1 MSPHRIPVCRR
12 SERQVQA
19 SPCERLLVLAV
30 LGVICAGAA
39 LLALPAPALAASCAS
54 VVNASNFNGTPIQG
68 GDTIWF
74 NAVVAVKG
82 IDPTRT
88 TSVAFSSSSIT
99 FTAGGT
105 SYDLAVP
112 NGTITFSPAAAEAST
127 TYDTVSNSWTTTVP
141 ASYSGNVFL
150 SGLAF
155 AVPAAGLPGGAN
167 PVTWAGSFASA
178 TPGLK
183 VQWQWAAAVYTQFGS
198 DYDADGVKPL
208 DGGKLNPYPDSDHA
222 GTPENE
228 RPFVTGGARGG
239 GGSNWTG
246 SYSGTAAV
254 VPCPAPTLA
263 MQKVFASPKV
273 FYGFASSFT
282 VSVTNTGSQAAQNV
296 AVSDL
301 LDPSLQL
308 VDANVT
314 QGSGACTTSGQAVSC
329 QFASLA
335 PGETA
340 QITVDFVAE
349 PGPVCMADANCVV
362 DNTATASDAAGDT
375 GSATASVVL
384 APFPQE

>member
-1 MSPHRIPVCRR
+1 MSPHRRPVCRR
-12 SERQVQA
+12 SERRFQA
-19 SPCERLLVLAV
+19 SPCERLLAV
-30 LGVICAGAA
+30 LCWLCAGAVM
-39 LLALPAPALAASCAS
+39 LALPAPALAASCAS
-54 VVNASNFNGTPIQG
+54 VNGSNFNGTPIQG

-74 NAVVAVKG
+74 NAIVAVKG
-82 IDPTRT
+82 IDPTQT
-88 TSVAFSSSSIT
+88 TSIAFSSSSIT

-105 SYDLAVP
+105 AYDLAVP

-127 TYDTVSNSWTTTVP
+127 TYDAVSNSWITTVP

-155 AVPAAGLPGGAN
+155 SVPAAGLPGGAN
-167 PVTWAGSFASA
+167 PVTWSGSFTSA

-183 VQWQWAAAVYTQFGS
+183 VQWQWAAAVYTQFGN
-198 DYDADGVKPL
+198 DYDADGVKPI
-208 DGGKLNPYPDSDHA
+208 DGGKLNPYHDSDHA

-246 SYSGTAAV
+246 SYSGTVAV
-254 VPCPAPTLA
+254 VPCSAPTLA
-263 MQKVFASPKV
+263 VQKVFASPIV
-273 FYGFASSFT
+273 VYSTQSSFT
-282 VSVTNTGSQAAQNV
+282 VSVTNAGSQAAQNV
-296 AVSDL
+296 EVSDL

-308 VDANVT
+308 VDVNVT

-335 PGETA
+335 PGETV
-340 QITVDFVAE
+340 QITVDFLAE

-375 GSATASVVL
+375 ASASASVVL
-384 APFPQE
+384 TPSLVE

>member
-1 MSPHRIPVCRR
+1 MSPYKRPVCRR
-12 SERQVQA
+12 AERQIQA
-19 SPCERLLVLAV
+19 SPCHRLLAV
-30 LGVICAGAA
+30 LGLLCAGAA
-39 LLALPAPALAASCAS
+39 MLALPAPALAASCAS
-54 VVNASNFNGTPIQG
+54 VNASNFNGTPIQG

-82 IDPTRT
+82 IDPTQT

-105 SYDLAVP
+105 AYDLAVP
-112 NGTITFSPAAAEAST
+112 NSTITFSPAAAEAST
-127 TYDTVSNSWTTTVP
+127 TYDTVSNSWITTVP

-155 AVPAAGLPGGAN
+155 SVPAAGLPGGAN
-167 PVTWAGSFASA
+167 PVTWSGSFASA

-183 VQWQWAAAVYTQFGS
+183 VQWQWAAAVYTQFGN
-198 DYDADGVKPL
+198 DYNADGVKPING
-208 DGGKLNPYPDSDHA
+208 DKLNPYPDSDHA

-239 GGSNWTG
+239 GGSNYTG
-246 SYSGTAAV
+246 SYSGTVAV
-254 VPCPAPTLA
+254 VPCPAPTLT
-263 MQKVFASPKV
+263 MQKAFANPTV
-273 FYGFASSFT
+273 FYFSPSFFT
-282 VSVTNTGSQAAQNV
+282 VTVTNAGGQTAQNV
-296 AVSDL
+296 EVSDL

-335 PGETA
+335 PGETV
-340 QITVDFVAE
+340 QITVDFLAE
-349 PGPVCMADANCVV
+349 PGPVCMANADCVV
-362 DNTATASDAAGDT
+362 NNTATASDATGDT
-375 GSATASVVL
+375 ASASASVLLV
-384 APFPQE
+384 PFQVE

>member
-1 MSPHRIPVCRR
+1 MSPHRISVCRR
-12 SERQVQA
+12 SERQFQA
-19 SPCERLLVLAV
+19 SPYVRLVAV
-30 LGVICAGAA
+30 LGLLGAGAA
-39 LLALPAPALAASCAS
+39 MLALPAPALAASCAS
-54 VVNASNFNGTPIQG
+54 ANASNFNGTPVQG

-74 NAVVAVKG
+74 NAIAAVKG
-82 IDPTRT
+82 IDPSTT
-88 TSVAFSSSSIT
+88 TSVAFSSSTIT

-105 SYDLAVP
+105 AYDLAVP
-112 NGTITFSPAAAEAST
+112 NGTITFSPAAAAAST
-127 TYDTVSNSWTTTVP
+127 AYDPVSNSWTTTVP
-141 ASYSGNVFL
+141 ASYRGNVFL

-167 PVTWAGSFASA
+167 PVTWSGSFASA
-178 TPGLK
+178 APGLT
-183 VQWQWAAAVYTQFGS
+183 VQWQWAAAVYTQFGN
-198 DYDADGVKPL
+198 DYDADGVKPI
-208 DGGKLNPYPDSDHA
+208 DGGKQNPYPDSDHA

-254 VPCPAPTLA
+254 VPCPAPTLT
-263 MQKVFASPKV
+263 MQKVFASPTA
-273 FYGFASSFT
+273 FYGHPSSFT
-282 VSVTNTGSQAAQNV
+282 VSVTNTGSQTAQDV

-308 VDANVT
+308 VDANAT
-314 QGSGACTTSGQAVSC
+314 QGSGTCTTSGQAVSC

-335 PGETA
+335 PGETV
-340 QITVDFVAE
+340 QITVDFLAE
-349 PGPVCMADANCVV
+349 PGPVCMANANCVV

-375 GSATASVVL
+375 GSASASVVL